1 MHDFHFFSPM
11 PSKTFQ
17 FPFLKFKESFC
28 FSWVALRERT
38 SQFVFGQTIYI
49 FDCSV
54 PILFSNLPA
63 RNRSKDSAWEIALL
77 KVCKHTLHAEKKLS
91 LLTSEQSQFLN
102 RRHNC
107 REEPEEREETG
118 KFNLQPRGFFLKHLF
133 VSLALHF
140 YEKYDWHGHQ
150 LWNSSA
156 HISIWRTLFQEL
168 VATENTGLGLI
179 INHLLQS

>member
-91 LLTSEQSQFLN
+91 LLTSSQSQFLN

-107 REEPEEREETG
+107 REEPEEREETSMG
-118 KFNLQPRGFFLKHLF
+118 SLTYNLAVRRLWCAKTTAPDQFVQSMYKGLPWLIFYHILGILANHDAVLCSLF
-133 VSLALHF
+133 
-140 YEKYDWHGHQ
+140 K
-150 LWNSSA
+150 
-156 HISIWRTLFQEL
+156 
-168 VATENTGLGLI
+168 
-179 INHLLQS
+179 

>member
-49 FDCSV
+49 FDWLV
-54 PILFSNLPA
+54 PILLSNLPA

-91 LLTSEQSQFLN
+91 LLTSELCQFLK

-107 REEPEEREETG
+107 REEPEEREETSM
-118 KFNLQPRGFFLKHLF
+118 
-133 VSLALHF
+133 VSLTYNLAVRRLWCAKTTAPDQFVQSMYKGLPWLIF
-140 YEKYDWHGHQ
+140 Y
-150 LWNSSA
+150 
-156 HISIWRTLFQEL
+156 HILGILANHDAVWCLLFK
-168 VATENTGLGLI
+168 
-179 INHLLQS
+179 